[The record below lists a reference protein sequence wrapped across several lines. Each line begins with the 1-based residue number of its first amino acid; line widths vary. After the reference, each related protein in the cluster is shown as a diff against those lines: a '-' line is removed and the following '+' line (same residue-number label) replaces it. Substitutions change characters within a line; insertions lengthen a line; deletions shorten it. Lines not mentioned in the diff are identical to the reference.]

1 MGGPYEG
8 EVSIELEG
16 RTYAGNYRVDDKG
29 MLHVSYGADS
39 NSARHR
45 GPESPKPLA
54 KMLLRELVGRARKDG
69 GA

>member
-29 MLHVSYGADS
+29 TLHVSHGPDRKS
-39 NSARHR
+39 THHR
-45 GPESPKPLA
+45 GPHSPVPMA
-54 KMLLRELVGRARKDG
+54 RILLRELVAAALKDG
-69 GA
+69 M